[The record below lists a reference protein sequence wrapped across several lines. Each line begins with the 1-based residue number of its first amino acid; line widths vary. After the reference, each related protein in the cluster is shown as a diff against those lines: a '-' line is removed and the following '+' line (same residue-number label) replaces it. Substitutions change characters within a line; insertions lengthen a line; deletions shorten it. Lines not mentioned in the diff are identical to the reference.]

1 MVENI
6 PLLLYK
12 LYEIYNIP
20 LKMLLITDIICTF
33 IQVVLYYK
41 IKYNEHIHTSVL
53 FNTIK
58 FN

>member
-12 LYEIYNIP
+12 LYEIYNIL
-20 LKMLLITDIICTF
+20 LKMLLPTVIICTS
-33 IQVVLYYK
+33 IQVVLYK
-41 IKYNEHIHTSVL
+41 IKHNEHIHTSVL